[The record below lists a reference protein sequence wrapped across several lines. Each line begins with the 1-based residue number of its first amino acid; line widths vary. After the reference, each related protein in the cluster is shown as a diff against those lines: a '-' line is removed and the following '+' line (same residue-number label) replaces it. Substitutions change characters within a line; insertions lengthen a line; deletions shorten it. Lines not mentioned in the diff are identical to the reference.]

1 MYSQLR
7 RLVGTKPESFSNN
20 SGVDQLIT
28 NVLHKKL
35 SSLRIYMQ
43 NLLSALQND
52 LLAVIVLIALVFA
65 AVISIYFIF
74 KANYGISSNKGYK
87 TLLPLLSLL
96 GFPAALDLIQTTGN
110 IKFFA
115 IFIFIILVVN
125 LLLPTLEYLRKTPV
139 LSSKN
144 WVVWSTPI
152 FVSAGLVVAGYLT
165 YVEATAHLVECGVAI
180 PGCVSVQTSSYA
192 KLFGFFPIALLGV
205 VGYIVILA
213 TWILQ
218 KFVAHSKKDLLSL
231 VLWGVCMFGVLFST
245 YLTYLEAFVIHATCS
260 WCILS
265 AVLMILLLWVST
277 PNAQNYF
284 YESETEN

>member
-1 MYSQLR
+1 
-7 RLVGTKPESFSNN
+7 
-20 SGVDQLIT
+20 
-28 NVLHKKL
+28 
-35 SSLRIYMQ
+35 MQ
-43 NLLSALQND
+43 NFVSALQND
-52 LLAVIVLIALVFA
+52 LLAVIVLVALIFS
-65 AVISIYFIF
+65 AVMSVYFIF
-74 KANYGISSNKGYK
+74 RSNREITSIGSYRI
-87 TLLPLLSLL
+87 LLPLLSML

-115 IFIFIILVVN
+115 IFVFIILILN
-125 LLLPTLEYLRKTPV
+125 LILPIIDYLRKTPAQ
-139 LSSKN
+139 SAKN
-144 WVVWSTPI
+144 WIVWSTP
-152 FVSAGLVVAGYLT
+152 VLVAAGLVVAGYLT

-192 KLFGFFPIALLGV
+192 KLFGFLPIALLGV
-205 VGYIVILA
+205 AGYIVILA

-218 KFVAHSKKDLLSL
+218 KFVAHNKKDLLSL

-277 PNAQNYF
+277 PKAQNYF
-284 YESETEN
+284 YENEPES

>member
-1 MYSQLR
+1 
-7 RLVGTKPESFSNN
+7 
-20 SGVDQLIT
+20 
-28 NVLHKKL
+28 
-35 SSLRIYMQ
+35 MQ
-43 NLLSALQND
+43 NLVIALQND
-52 LLAVIVLIALVFA
+52 LLAVIVLLALIFS
-65 AVISIYFIF
+65 AVMSIYFIF
-74 KANYGISSNKGYK
+74 KSNREITSMGFYRL
-87 TLLPLLSLL
+87 LLPLLSLL
-96 GFPAALDLIQTTGN
+96 GFPAALDLIQTKGYL
-110 IKFFA
+110 KFFA
-115 IFIFIILVVN
+115 LFVFIILVLN
-125 LLLPTLEYLRKTPV
+125 LLLSLLEFLRKTPAH
-139 LSSKN
+139 SSKN
-144 WVVWSTPI
+144 WHVWSTPV
-152 FVSAGLVVAGYLT
+152 FVTAGLVVAGYLT

-192 KLFGFFPIALLGV
+192 KLIDFLPIALLGV

-218 KFVAHSKKDLLSL
+218 KFVPRAKQDLFSL